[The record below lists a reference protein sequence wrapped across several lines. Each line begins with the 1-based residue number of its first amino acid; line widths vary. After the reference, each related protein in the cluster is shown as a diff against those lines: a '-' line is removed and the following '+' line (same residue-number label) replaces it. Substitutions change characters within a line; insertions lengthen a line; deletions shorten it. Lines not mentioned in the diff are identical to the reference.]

1 MTQRKGQCL
10 CGAVAYTVD
19 VDPLTVRICW
29 CRDCQRLS
37 ANGTVNMV
45 VPTSALAVT
54 GALASYSSRADSG
67 NLLTREFCPA
77 CGTHLFSRADV
88 RPQFR
93 VVRTGTLEDPSSVKP
108 GVNIWA
114 ASAPRWACLDPA
126 LERVE
131 GQPLAPAV
139 PRGS

>member
-1 MTQRKGQCL
+1 MTTRKGRCL

-19 VDPLTVRICW
+19 VDPLVVRICW

-54 GALASYSSRADSG
+54 GALASYQSRADSG
-67 NLLTREFCPA
+67 NLLTREFCPT
-77 CGTHLFSRADV
+77 CGTHLFSQADV

-93 VVRTGTLEDPSSVKP
+93 VVRTGTLEDPASVKP

-114 ASAPRWACLDPA
+114 ASAPGWACLDPA

-131 GQPLAPAV
+131 GQPLPPAAPRA
-139 PRGS
+139 S